1 MIAMVVVAVALPL
14 CYASVASVG
23 ERVGLAF
30 VTSKNSSKI
39 SQLQLFKNPFE
50 KNAPEPEPFTAEE
63 KSQMVLDELGMESST
78 EPRVFYTDPKRAVD
92 IATAFMPVRMFMYCS
107 S

>member
-14 CYASVASVG
+14 CYASVG

-30 VTSKNSSKI
+30 VTNKNSSKI

-50 KNAPEPEPFTAEE
+50 KNAPEPEPLTAEE

-92 IATAFMPVRMFMYCS
+92 IATAFMPVRMFMS
-107 S
+107 DVW